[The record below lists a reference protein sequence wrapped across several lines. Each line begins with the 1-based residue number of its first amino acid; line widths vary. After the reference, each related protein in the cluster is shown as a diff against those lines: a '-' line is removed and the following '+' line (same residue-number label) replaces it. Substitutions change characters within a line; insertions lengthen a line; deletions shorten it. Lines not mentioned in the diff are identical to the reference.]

1 MVRLAITS
9 GLLYILRTMIY
20 ILTNISYDFFCHHC
34 FIKLA
39 AMTRTIGCD
48 GQHNRLQRAMK
59 PIALLVTF
67 PQKVS

>member
-1 MVRLAITS
+1 
-9 GLLYILRTMIY
+9 
-20 ILTNISYDFFCHHC
+20 
-34 FIKLA
+34 
-39 AMTRTIGCD
+39 MTRTIGCD